1 LVEQG
6 RIGCKAGLVRIG
18 CMGMKAMMNYMATTQ
33 LIRHKLAGM
42 ILFLV
47 KREMTNCM
55 AALVMTHFTAIIL
68 TG

>member
-1 LVEQG
+1 
-6 RIGCKAGLVRIG
+6 
-18 CMGMKAMMNYMATTQ
+18 MGMKAMMNYVATTQ